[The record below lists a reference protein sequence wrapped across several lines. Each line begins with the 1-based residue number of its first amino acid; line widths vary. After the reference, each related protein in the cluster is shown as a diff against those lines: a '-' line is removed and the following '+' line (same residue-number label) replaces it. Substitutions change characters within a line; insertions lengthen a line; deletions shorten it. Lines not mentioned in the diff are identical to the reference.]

1 MRMETNPAKNIQEC
15 FSTLP
20 DPRVNRRKRH
30 QLMDILILAIC
41 AVICEAETW
50 EDMAE
55 FGRAKYKWFKDF
67 LELPNGIPSPDT
79 FNRVFSLLN
88 PVEFER
94 CFLLWADGLRQAL
107 GDILIH
113 FDGKTLRRSHNS
125 ALGKTPLKLVSAWA
139 SGHHLVLGQVK
150 VANDSNEMTA
160 IPELL
165 KVLALKGCI
174 VTIDAIGTQ
183 KDIVAKIREQEA
195 DYVLA
200 LKDNQGLLYE
210 GVVES
215 FQEGLAT
222 NFKDIA
228 HDYYE
233 TVDKDHGRIETRKY
247 WTIFDPDYLKYFD
260 PKGEWKDLRSVG
272 MVEAERIIQGGV
284 SRERRYYISSLSGQA
299 KQLGRAI
306 RSHWGIENS
315 LHWVLDV
322 DFRED
327 QSRKRKGHAA
337 ENFGML
343 CRLAVNLIKQEK
355 TARRSVKGRR
365 LKACWDEDYLVRVLT
380 SMPLPG

>member
-1 MRMETNPAKNIQEC
+1 METNPAQNIQEC
-15 FSTLP
+15 FSTLT
-20 DPRVNRRKRH
+20 DPRVNRRKLH
-30 QLMDILILAIC
+30 KLMDILIIGVC
-41 AVICEAETW
+41 AVICETDTW

-55 FGRAKYKWFKDF
+55 FGRAKYKWFKQF
-67 LELPNGIPSPDT
+67 LELPYGIPSPDT
-79 FNRVFSLLN
+79 FNRVFAALN
-88 PVEFER
+88 PVEFEY

-107 GDILIH
+107 GDLLIH
-113 FDGKTLRRSHNS
+113 LDGKTLRRSHES
-125 ALGKTPLKLVSAWA
+125 ALGKTPLKLVNAWA

-150 VANDSNEMTA
+150 VADNSNEITA

-165 KVLALKGCI
+165 KVLVLKGCI

-183 KDIVAKIREQEA
+183 KDIVAEIRGQEA

-215 FQEGLAT
+215 FKEGLAT
-222 NFKDIA
+222 NFQDIA
-228 HDYYE
+228 HDYWE
-233 TVDKDHGRIETRKY
+233 SLDKGHGRIETRKY
-247 WTIFDPDYLKYFD
+247 WTIFDADYLKYFD
-260 PKGEWKDLRSVG
+260 PKGEWKDLESVG
-272 MVEAERIIQGGV
+272 MVEAERIIKGEV
-284 SRERRYYISSLSGQA
+284 SRERRYYISSLSGDA

>member
-1 MRMETNPAKNIQEC
+1 METNPAKNIEEC
-15 FSTLP
+15 FSTLT

-30 QLMDILILAIC
+30 PLMDILIIAIC
-41 AVICEAETW
+41 AVICEADTW

-55 FGRAKYKWFKDF
+55 FGRAKYKWFQNF

-79 FNRVFSLLN
+79 FNRVFAALN
-88 PVEFER
+88 PVEFEY

-107 GDILIH
+107 GDSLIH
-113 FDGKTLRRSHNS
+113 LDGKTLRRSHDS
-125 ALGKTPLKLVSAWA
+125 ALGKTALKLVSAWA

-150 VANDSNEMTA
+150 VADDSNEITA

-174 VTIDAIGTQ
+174 VTIDAMGTQ
-183 KDIVAKIREQEA
+183 KDIVAKIRGQEA

-222 NFKDIA
+222 NFQDIA

-233 TVDKDHGRIETRKY
+233 TVEKGHGRIETRKY

-260 PKGEWKDLRSVG
+260 PQGEWQDLKSVG
-272 MVEAERIIQGGV
+272 MVEAERIIQGKV
-284 SRERRYYISSLSGQA
+284 SRERRYYISSLSGKA
-299 KQLGRAI
+299 KPLGRAI
-306 RSHWGIENS
+306 RSHWSIENS

-322 DFRED
+322 DFGED

-343 CRLAVNLIKQEK
+343 CRLAINLIKHEQ